1 MKKWSVIVLVCL
13 GILGA
18 TVGAWLQAPSSSRAS
33 ITSRV
38 PAGALLVLQAK
49 DLGSL
54 LRDWNG
60 SREKATWIESANYQA
75 FSRSKLFLRL
85 KEAYDE
91 FSAAAGAPP
100 DMALLSDVAGS
111 ESALGLYDI
120 GKLEFLYVTRLPS
133 AKAMENALW
142 RARGDYEPRE
152 AAGTPFYVREKTA
165 DDSDK
170 KRVVAFAV
178 RDGYLLL
185 ATREDLLAGALTLM
199 AGQAGAA
206 SVETDSWFAQATKA
220 AGAAG
225 DLRLVMNLQALAK
238 TPHFRSYWIQDN
250 LDEIKAYSAAVS
262 DLVRSSAD
270 LRETRVLLRAQDTA
284 APAAGSDSALTGLM
298 HIVPDGAG
306 LYRAWAAPSAQD
318 AASLIFEKVIA
329 TSGAAALRDRT
340 APTVGGTP
348 TTAGGEGDL
357 ESRID
362 QEARAP
368 KVTTY
373 DHAALDQLMG
383 REPLRAMLHVE
394 ATRPG
399 GDGVFVNRGSVLVI
413 ERASDWP
420 AGAAREAL
428 RTLIEP
434 VWTKA
439 HLGLRW
445 VDAHAG
451 SQTVSQLEGLETVA
465 VAERGHRLFVAS
477 DLALLGAVLDEAA
490 KPANS
495 ASRSPSPEVI
505 APAANPAAAASA
517 VPSVTA
523 PAANPAAASGVYA
536 AGFRHGLERDRF
548 VRVMRFIDHAGLTGA
563 DNREP
568 MFFSENLGS
577 LSDTLAVVD
586 QASIVVRDGGATVSQ
601 TVTYTLR
608 R

>member
-1 MKKWSVIVLVCL
+1 MKYAMKKRFVIALVSL

-18 TVGAWLQAPSSSRAS
+18 TVGAWLQTPSSSRAS
-33 ITSRV
+33 IASRV
-38 PAGALLVLQAK
+38 PAGALLVLEAK
-49 DLGSL
+49 DFGSL
-54 LRDWNG
+54 IRDWNA
-60 SREKATWIESANYQA
+60 SREKATWIASANYQA
-75 FSRSKLFLRL
+75 FSRSTLFLRL

-91 FSAAAGAPP
+91 FSSAAGAPP

-133 AKAMENALW
+133 AKAMANALW
-142 RARGDYEPRE
+142 QARGDYEPRE
-152 AAGTPFYVREKTA
+152 AAGTPFYVREETA
-165 DDSDK
+165 EGSDK

-178 RDGYLLL
+178 RDDFLLL

-199 AGQAGAA
+199 AGQAGTA

-225 DLRLVMNLQALAK
+225 DLRLVMDLQALAK
-238 TPHFRSYWIQDN
+238 TPHFKSYWIQDN
-250 LDEIKAYSAAVS
+250 LDEIKEYSAAVS
-262 DLVRSSAD
+262 DLVRSSSD
-270 LRETRVLLRAQDTA
+270 LRETRVLLREKEAA
-284 APAAGSDSALTGLM
+284 APVAGSDLALTGLT
-298 HIVPDGAG
+298 HIVPDSAG
-306 LYRAWAAPSAQD
+306 LYRAWAVPSAQQ

-329 TSGAAALRDRT
+329 TSGASALRDRT

-348 TTAGGEGDL
+348 TTAGSEGDL

-362 QEARAP
+362 EEARAP

-373 DHAALDQLMG
+373 DHAALDRLMG
-383 REPLRAMLHVE
+383 REPLSAMLHVE

-399 GDGVFVNRGSVLVI
+399 GDGIFINRGSVLVI

-428 RTLIEP
+428 HTLIEP

-439 HLGLRW
+439 RLGMRW
-445 VDAHAG
+445 VDARAG
-451 SQTVSQLEGLETVA
+451 SQSVSQLEGLETVA
-465 VAERGHRLFVAS
+465 VAERGHRLFIAS
-477 DLALLGAVLDEAA
+477 DLALLGAVLDAAA
-490 KPANS
+490 KPAAS
-495 ASRSPSPEVI
+495 AAPS
-505 APAANPAAAASA
+505 ATTTATAASPAAAQ
-517 VPSVTA
+517 
-523 PAANPAAASGVYA
+523 GVYA

-548 VRVMRFIDHAGLTGA
+548 VRVMRFIDHAGMTGA
-563 DNREP
+563 ENREP

-577 LSDTLAVVD
+577 LSETLAGVD
-586 QASIVVRDGGATVSQ
+586 QASIVVRDAGATVSQ

>member
-1 MKKWSVIVLVCL
+1 MKKQSVIVLACL

-18 TVGAWLQAPSSSRAS
+18 TMGAWLQTPSPAPPS
-33 ITSRV
+33 IASRV
-38 PAGALLVLQAK
+38 PAGALLVLEAK
-49 DLGSL
+49 DFGSL
-54 LRDWNG
+54 IRDWNG
-60 SREKATWIESANYQA
+60 SREKATWIASANYQA

-91 FSAAAGAPP
+91 FSSAAGAPP

-152 AAGTPFYVREKTA
+152 AAGTPFYVREETA
-165 DDSDK
+165 EDSDK

-199 AGQAGAA
+199 AGQADTT
-206 SVETDSWFAQATKA
+206 SVEADSWFAAATKA

-225 DLRLVMNLQALAK
+225 DLRLVMDLQALTK

-250 LDEIKAYSAAVS
+250 LDEIKEYSAAVS
-262 DLVRSSAD
+262 DLVRSSSD
-270 LRETRVLLRAQDTA
+270 LRETRVLLREKEAA
-284 APAAGSDSALTGLM
+284 APAAGSDIAFTGLT
-298 HIVPDGAG
+298 HIVPDSAG
-306 LYRAWAAPSAQD
+306 LYRTWAAPSAED
-318 AASLIFEKVIA
+318 AASMIFEKVIA
-329 TSGAAALRDRT
+329 TSGASAPRDHT
-340 APTVGGTP
+340 APSVGGTP
-348 TTAGGEGDL
+348 TTTGSQGDL

-362 QEARAP
+362 QEAQAP
-368 KVTTY
+368 KVKTY
-373 DHAALDQLMG
+373 EHAALDRLMG
-383 REPLRAMLHVE
+383 REPLTAMLHVE

-439 HLGLRW
+439 HLGMRW
-445 VDAHAG
+445 VDARAG

-465 VAERGHRLFVAS
+465 VTERGHRLFVAS
-477 DLALLGAVLDEAA
+477 DLALLGAVLDAAA
-490 KPANS
+490 KPS
-495 ASRSPSPEVI
+495 AS
-505 APAANPAAAASA
+505 ATATAAQ
-517 VPSVTA
+517 
-523 PAANPAAASGVYA
+523 GVYA

-548 VRVMRFIDHAGLTGA
+548 LRVTRFIDHAGITA
-563 DNREP
+563 EANREP

-577 LSDTLAVVD
+577 LSDTLAGVD
-586 QASIVVRDGGATVSQ
+586 QASIVVRDAGATVSQ